1 MKLSKGLKISI
12 SMMAVISMIAPLAAC
27 GGDAADDPNAPVTI
41 LVNQGSNTM
50 PVTDTEWSKELEQK
64 TGVDIEWQ
72 IVTSGWG
79 QQKAPSLAAG
89 EVPDMAMYAFGV
101 NDVAKF
107 PALFEELSKHIDQ
120 LPNVKAFFEAK
131 PEAKKYTTNLQGEMF
146 LLPTYVGKRFDTP
159 NTQILINK
167 TWLDKLGLSVPTT
180 WDELLNV
187 FDAFKTKDPNGNG
200 QADEVAFL
208 PKPMETSRFMSSY
221 NPFLFLNSFGMEVP
235 SISTSAGHGM
245 YVKDGKVA
253 PFVTTDEF
261 RKVIDFLGEIVKNGY
276 ASSQSFT
283 SDWSKY
289 SNQLKG
295 DEKTATVG
303 MAFGWSRN
311 DFGDLADEY
320 TTIPLPAYSAE
331 TADQV
336 VWDASVNTYTNSGG
350 YTMGLAVKA
359 NSPKMDKI
367 LKIINELYS
376 EEFAVKQ
383 MYGDSKYW
391 TREGN
396 TITFKQPEYQQ
407 LQDAGKGGLGGASAT
422 WIPDTLDLKS
432 IKDPEDPK
440 SKDGE
445 IYEEQISRVDKTK
458 DVIPTYAI
466 PSDEDSVTIS
476 DNNTAIFNYALPIIL
491 KWMTEGNGISDSEWN
506 DFVTNLKNLGID
518 KNAEIWQKTYDAYV
532 K

>member
-12 SMMAVISMIAPLAAC
+12 SMMAVIAMIAPLAAC
-27 GGDAADDPNAPVTI
+27 GGDTADDPNAPVTI
-41 LVNQGSNTM
+41 LVNERTDMM

-72 IVTSGWG
+72 IVTGGWD

-89 EVPDMAMYAFGV
+89 EVPDMAMYAFGPG
-101 NDVAKF
+101 DAAKF
-107 PALFEELSKHIDQ
+107 PALFEDLSKHLDQ
-120 LPNVKAFFEAK
+120 LPNVQAFFEAK
-131 PEAKKYTTNLQGEMF
+131 PEAKKYTTNLQGNMF
-146 LLPTYVGKRFDTP
+146 MLPTYRGKIFDTP
-159 NTQILINK
+159 NTQVLINK

-200 QADEVAFL
+200 QADEIAFL
-208 PKPMETSRFMSSY
+208 PRPMGTSGFMTSY
-221 NPFLFLNSFGMEVP
+221 APFLFLNSFGMEVP
-235 SISTSAGHGM
+235 SSGSSAGAGM

-253 PFVTTDEF
+253 PFVTTDEY
-261 RKVIDFLGEIVKNGY
+261 RKVVDFLGTIVKNGY
-276 ASSQSFT
+276 APSQAFT

-289 SNQLKG
+289 ANQLKG

-303 MAFGWSRN
+303 MAFGWSRL

-320 TTIPLPAYSAE
+320 TAIPLPAYSAE

-336 VWDASVNTYTNSGG
+336 VWDASANIYANSGV
-350 YTMGLAVKA
+350 AVKA

-367 LKIINELYS
+367 LKIINEMYS
-376 EEFAVKQ
+376 EEFSVKQ

-407 LQDAGKGGLGGASAT
+407 LQDAGKGGLQEASAA

-440 SKDGE
+440 YEDGK
-445 IYEEQISRVDKTK
+445 IYDEQIARVDKTK
-458 DVIPTYAI
+458 DVIPSYAI

-476 DNNTAIFNYALPIIL
+476 DNNTAIYNYALPLIL
-491 KWMTEGNGISDSEWN
+491 KWMTEGNGIPDSEWN

-518 KNAEIWQKTYDAYV
+518 KNAELWQKTYDEYV

>member
-41 LVNQGSNTM
+41 LVNQKSNSM

-72 IVTSGWG
+72 IVTEGWG

-89 EVPDMAMYAFGV
+89 EVADISLYAFSPA
-101 NDVAKF
+101 DAAKF
-107 PALFEELSKHIDQ
+107 PALFEELSKHLDQ

-146 LLPTYVGKRFDTP
+146 MIPTYRGKIYDTP
-159 NTQILINK
+159 NTQVLINK

-187 FDAFKTKDPNGNG
+187 FEAFKTKDPNGNG
-200 QADEVAFL
+200 QADEIAFL
-208 PKPMETSRFMSSY
+208 PKPLGTSSFMGSFS
-221 NPFLFLNSFGMEVP
+221 PFLLINSFMEVP
-235 SISTSAGHGM
+235 SLASSSVNGM

-253 PFVTTDEF
+253 PFVTTDEY
-261 RKVIDFLGEIVKNGY
+261 RKVVEFLGEIVKNGY
-276 ASSQSFT
+276 APSQAFT
-283 SDWSKY
+283 NDWSKY

-303 MAFGWSRN
+303 MSFGWSRN

-320 TTIPLPAYSAE
+320 AAIPLPAYSAE

-336 VWDASVNTYTNSGG
+336 VWDASANTYSNSGG
-350 YTMGLAVKA
+350 PIGVAVKA
-359 NSPKMDKI
+359 GSPKMDKI
-367 LKIINELYS
+367 LKVLNEMYS
-376 EEFAVKQ
+376 EEFSVKQ

-407 LQDAGKGGLGGASAT
+407 LQDAGKGGMQEASAA
-422 WIPDTLDLKS
+422 WIPDTLDLKN

-440 SKDGE
+440 YEDGK
-445 IYEEQISRVDKTK
+445 IYDEQIARVDKTK
-458 DVIPTYAI
+458 DVIPSYVT

-476 DNNTAIFNYALPIIL
+476 DNNTAIYNYALPLIL

-518 KNAEIWQKTYDAYV
+518 KNAELWQKTYDAYM